1 MIKALS
7 VISNLSLL
15 RRGKINFQVNW
26 ITNPKISKQ
35 KNKKIYLANEKKNIE
50 MITYHMVGIGFP
62 QLYNNLLTKA
72 FNDYDYV
79 LLQWINT
86 QKRQVYS

>member
-1 MIKALS
+1 
-7 VISNLSLL
+7 
-15 RRGKINFQVNW
+15 
-26 ITNPKISKQ
+26 
-35 KNKKIYLANEKKNIE
+35 
-50 MITYHMVGIGFP
+50 MVGVGFP

-86 QKRQVYS
+86 QKRQVYSRLMSTYFFRPNA